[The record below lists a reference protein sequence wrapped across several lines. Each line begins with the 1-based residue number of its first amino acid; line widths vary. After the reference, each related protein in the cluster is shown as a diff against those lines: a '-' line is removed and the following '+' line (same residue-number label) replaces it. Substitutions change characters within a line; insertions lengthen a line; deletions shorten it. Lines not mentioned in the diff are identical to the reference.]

1 MKKLIKKITAVF
13 TAATVSVSALAAG
26 LVCAD
31 EPVTYYRWNATY
43 FNAGTGAGYTGS
55 KDYPYMVYS
64 TLGLKIYCNG
74 TNSTVDGARGYVEIT
89 CTNNNVTMNPIIF
102 RTASSSP
109 RVVIPDLVGSI
120 KGLDIVVEAYTSTIH
135 NTFSANGSMRTIE

>member
-26 LVCAD
+26 LVYAK
-31 EPVTYYRWNATY
+31 EPVVYYKWKASY

-64 TLGLKIYCNG
+64 NHGLEIYCNG
-74 TNSTVDGARGYVEIT
+74 TNNTVDGARGYVEIT
-89 CTNNNVTMNPIIF
+89 CTNSNVTMTPVIF

-109 RVVIPDLVGSI
+109 RVVIPDLEGSI
-120 KGLDIVVEAYTSTIH
+120 KGLYIVVAADTSTIH